1 MTDEDRLLLQDLQ
14 GARRLLEPE
23 NAWVKGVMA
32 LDCRF
37 QSVRPEDPE
46 ACAFCLSGAILAA
59 IGEAKDAMRRYA
71 RVCDALL
78 RKAYR
83 KRLPPL
89 DVPPDTRLQHLLNP
103 LSAWNDRERRRRK
116 DVLGLLDRTIEA
128 ESARIGKERL

>member
-1 MTDEDRLLLQDLQ
+1 
-14 GARRLLEPE
+14 
-23 NAWVKGVMA
+23 MA

-83 KRLPPL
+83 KRLPPV
-89 DVPPDTRLQHLLNP
+89 DVPPDTHLQHLLNP

-116 DVLGLLDRTIEA
+116 DVLELLDRTIQA
-128 ESARIGKERL
+128 ESARIGKEHL